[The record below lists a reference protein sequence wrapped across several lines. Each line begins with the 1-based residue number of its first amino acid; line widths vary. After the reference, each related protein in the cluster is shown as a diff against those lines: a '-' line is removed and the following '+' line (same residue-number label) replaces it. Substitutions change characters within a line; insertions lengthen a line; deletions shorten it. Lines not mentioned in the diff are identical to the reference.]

1 MKPRTMKKNEILD
14 LSFDFALEIIKLVK
28 YLKANKEFVMS
39 SQLLRSGTSIGAN
52 ISEAQAA
59 QSTNDFIAKMSIAS
73 KEARET
79 EYWLR
84 LLDKSNYL
92 DEYQNT
98 SALFSS
104 IQSIVKL
111 LTSIIKTTQE
121 KN

>member
-1 MKPRTMKKNEILD
+1 MKKNEILD

-59 QSTNDFIAKMSIAS
+59 QSTKDFIAKMSIAS

-79 EYWLR
+79 EYWIR
-84 LLDKSNYL
+84 LLDKSKIIE
-92 DEYQNT
+92 EYQNK
-98 SALFSS
+98 SLLYNQ
-104 IQSIVKL
+104 IHSIVKL

-121 KN
+121 KIR